1 MSKIVS
7 SPIFMP
13 RLMNQDGA
21 ATEIGR
27 LPASLMTANIAAHY
41 KNLAT
46 KARNASKLFVI
57 DPMTNNMVYDAFTE
71 KKAFQKV
78 PYAPKKPFEM
88 PKLFGDEKYRIA
100 SLVEPSIKFQLEKGA
115 DLVIAPY
122 FFSEDA
128 KGDT

>member
-1 MSKIVS
+1 MPQSVAIKLIKRRYSDKVWIAMSKIVS

-21 ATEIGR
+21 ATEIGK

-46 KARNASKLFVI
+46 KARNASELFVV

-71 KKAFQKV
+71 KRLF
-78 PYAPKKPFEM
+78 KKCHTPQRNHL
-88 PKLFGDEKYRIA
+88 K
-100 SLVEPSIKFQLEKGA
+100 
-115 DLVIAPY
+115 
-122 FFSEDA
+122 
-128 KGDT
+128 